1 MRPLEEPRVS
11 QAEESRARPVEESR
25 VRQVEEPHVRRRVA
39 ELVSRSTDGELE
51 VEEIMAADCSLT
63 ALGVGSLAFLRLID
77 ALEEE
82 YGVQIDLAA
91 PPGALDSLD
100 EIVAHLGATR

>member
-1 MRPLEEPRVS
+1 MSGGGWRS
-11 QAEESRARPVEESR
+11 WS
-25 VRQVEEPHVRRRVA
+25 HVRPTVSWRSRR
-39 ELVSRSTDGELE
+39 SWPPT
-51 VEEIMAADCSLT
+51 CSLT

-91 PPGALDSLD
+91 PAGALDSLD

>member
-11 QAEESRARPVEESR
+11 QVEEPHVRPVEESR
-25 VRQVEEPHVRRRVA
+25 VRRRVA
-39 ELVSRSTDGELE
+39 ELVSRATDGELE

-91 PPGALDSLD
+91 PAGALDSLD

>member
-1 MRPLEEPRVS
+1 M
-11 QAEESRARPVEESR
+11 SRA
-25 VRQVEEPHVRRRVA
+25 EEPHVRRRVA
-39 ELVSRSTDGELE
+39 ELVSRSTDGELG

-82 YGVQIDLAA
+82 YDVQIDLAA
-91 PPGALDSLD
+91 PTGALDSLD